1 MSKATEAA
9 SRVSNETASRSGAEI
24 FTETL
29 PQQPVKLAVGESV
42 RIEIGQLHLDITR
55 QPKEWLVTYMHWRQ
69 VPGRSTLEF
78 GEEIRQRFV
87 LPDAVSE
94 VSFKALLADR
104 SLVTQPYSPIN
115 LLPGARTRIYVSSPI
130 YFEIVIGGRKLLE
143 LPSLR
148 LSDTWFG
155 LRTGPGEL
163 CYSDS
168 TRARLDVENL
178 DQPPFKAV
186 TPIQISNFGSKQLVL
201 DRINVPLPLLTLYQ
215 RRSDDRYLTSSISI
229 TLQASDENTQVKLSA
244 EEDHSNDDLVSPARR
259 VHKKQFFSRAINL
272 FLS

>member
-1 MSKATEAA
+1 MNKATEAA
-9 SRVSNETASRSGAEI
+9 TVT

-29 PQQPVKLAVGESV
+29 PKAPVQLAVGESI
-42 RIEIGQLHLDITR
+42 RLEIGQLHLDIKR
-55 QPKEWLVTYMHWRQ
+55 QPHEWLLTHMHWRP

-78 GEEIRQRFV
+78 GEEIRQRYV
-87 LPDAVSE
+87 LPDEAGE

-104 SLVTQPYSPIN
+104 PVVSQPYSPIN
-115 LLPGARTRIYVSSPI
+115 LLPGARTRIYVSTPV
-130 YFEIVIGGRKLLE
+130 YVEIIIGARKLLE

-163 CYSDS
+163 SYSDS
-168 TRARLDVENL
+168 TRARLDLENL
-178 DQPPFKAV
+178 EQPPFKAT

-201 DRINVPLPLLTLYQ
+201 DRINVPLPLLTLY
-215 RRSDDRYLTSSISI
+215 RRQSDGHYITSSIDI
-229 TLQASDENTQVKLSA
+229 TLQANDENTQVKLSA
-244 EEDHSNDDLVSPARR
+244 EEDHSKDDLVATARR